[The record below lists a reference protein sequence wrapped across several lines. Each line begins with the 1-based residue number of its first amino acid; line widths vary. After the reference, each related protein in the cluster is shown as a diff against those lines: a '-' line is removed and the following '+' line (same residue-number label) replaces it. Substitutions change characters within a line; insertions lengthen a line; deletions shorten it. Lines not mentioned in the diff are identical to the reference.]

1 MAGFGK
7 TKEAKAEAKEEEK
20 AEALEA
26 TPANKRTDD
35 NPFAALRR
43 ELQLMDHSP
52 QTHIFMGIA
61 GHDNT
66 GKTAIVTDAFNRWV
80 NAPERSEI
88 EQDMQLWIL
97 DFEGG
102 GAANKSAF
110 HSDEDRI
117 RCWEPWVM
125 SRGDRTAYDYPATHD
140 RVMSIVQ
147 FAVDIAHKQR
157 DPEYDGPRLWGL
169 HVTGVDLW
177 DSVCVNCMRI
187 VDLNIAKDGI
197 EAADW
202 NKKVGHQWD
211 WAIRKTRFHQLTG
224 LCRAL
229 VKAGVRVFWE
239 THLRLTNYSFGKSEV
254 TDPKWR
260 PDWEKASNNFV
271 YQILIC
277 ERKDTLDDETGDVV
291 RSEYTVTFDK
301 SKTNAKLQGQRR
313 TTLITEAGKEPQWFG
328 LPELYDGTL

>member
-7 TKEAKAEAKEEEK
+7 TKEAAKE
-20 AEALEA
+20 AEVQEVIEA
-26 TPANKRTDD
+26 TPAHKRTDD
-35 NPFAALRR
+35 NPFASLQK
-43 ELQLMDHSP
+43 ELAMMDNTP

-66 GKTAIVTDAFNRWV
+66 GKTAIVTDAFTKD
-80 NAPERSEI
+80 ERAREAG
-88 EQDMQLWIL
+88 EELWIL

-110 HSDEDRI
+110 HAHEGRI
-117 RCWEPWVM
+117 KCWEPWVM

-147 FAVDIAHKQR
+147 FAVDIAQKQR
-157 DPEYDGPRLWGL
+157 DPEYTGTRLWGL

-239 THLRLTNYSFGKSEV
+239 THLRLTNYSFGKSEN

-277 ERKDTLDDETGDVV
+277 ERKDVLDDETGEVV
-291 RSEYTVTFDK
+291 RSEYQVTFDK
-301 SKTNAKLQGQRR
+301 SKTNARLQGQKR
-313 TTLITEAGKEPQWFG
+313 TTLITEAGQEPQWFG
-328 LPELYDGTL
+328 LPELYDGSL

>member
-7 TKEAKAEAKEEEK
+7 TKEAQTEAAAEKKLEE
-20 AEALEA
+20 
-26 TPANKRTDD
+26 TPAVQRNDAD
-35 NPFAALRR
+35 PFAALRK
-43 ELQLMDHSP
+43 ELQMMDNAP
-52 QTHIFMGIA
+52 QTHLFMGIA

-66 GKTAIVTDAFNRWV
+66 GKTAIVTDAFTKWL
-80 NAPERSEI
+80 AMPERT
-88 EQDMQLWIL
+88 EQEKKMQLWIM

-110 HSDEDRI
+110 HSNNDNI
-117 RCWEPWVM
+117 KIFEPWVM
-125 SRGDRTAYDYPATHD
+125 MKGDSTAYNYPDTHL
-140 RVMSIVQ
+140 RVMGITQ
-147 FAVDIAHKQR
+147 FANDIAQKQR
-157 DPEYDGPRLWGL
+157 DPEYDGPRLWGF

-224 LCRAL
+224 LCRGL

-239 THLRLTNYSFGKSEV
+239 THLRLTNYSWGNNEDNAS
-254 TDPKWR
+254 TWR

-277 ERKDTLDDETGDVV
+277 ERQDTLDDETGDVIK
-291 RSEYTVTFDK
+291 SEYTVRFDK
-301 SKTNAKLQGQRR
+301 SKTNARLQGQKR
-313 TTLITEAGKEPQWFG
+313 TTLVTEAGKEPQWYG

>member
-1 MAGFGK
+1 MMAGFGK
-7 TKEAKAEAKEEEK
+7 TKEVKEEE
-20 AEALEA
+20 AEIVAVEE
-26 TPANKRTDD
+26 TPAIKRTDEDPFSSLRKELGMLD
-35 NPFAALRR
+35 NA
-43 ELQLMDHSP
+43 P
-52 QTHIFMGIA
+52 QTHVFMGIV

-66 GKTAIVTDAFNRWV
+66 GKTAIVTDAYSKFMKAN
-80 NAPERSEI
+80 PESDE
-88 EQDMQLWIL
+88 QLWIL

-110 HSDEDRI
+110 HRDNDNI
-117 RCWEPWVM
+117 KVWEAWVM
-125 SRGDRTAYDYPATHD
+125 MRGDSTAYDYPATHD
-140 RVMSIVQ
+140 RVMSITQ
-147 FAVDIAHKQR
+147 FAVDLAKKQR
-157 DPEYDGPRLWGL
+157 DPEYDGPRLWGFL
-169 HVTGVDLW
+169 VTGVDLW

-224 LCRAL
+224 LCRGL

-239 THLRLTNYSFGKSEV
+239 THLRLTNYSWGKAEDTNPS
-254 TDPKWR
+254 WR

-271 YQILIC
+271 YQILTC
-277 ERKDTLDDETGDVV
+277 EREDTIDDESGDIIKSEFTV
-291 RSEYTVTFDK
+291 RFDK
-301 SKTNAKLQGQRR
+301 SKTNAKLQGQKR
-313 TTLITEAGKEPQWFG
+313 TTLITEVGKDPQWFG

>member
-7 TKEAKAEAKEEEK
+7 TKEAQTEAKAEKVLEE
-20 AEALEA
+20 
-26 TPANKRTDD
+26 TPAVKRKDD
-35 NPFAALRR
+35 DPFAALRN
-43 ELQLMDHSP
+43 ELQMMDNAP
-52 QTHIFMGIA
+52 QTHLFMGIA

-66 GKTAIVTDAFNRWV
+66 GKTAIVTDAFTKWL
-80 NAPERSEI
+80 AMPERT
-88 EQDMQLWIL
+88 EQEKEMQLWIM

-110 HSDEDRI
+110 HRDNDNI
-117 RCWEPWVM
+117 KIFEPWVM
-125 SRGDRTAYDYPATHD
+125 MKGDSTAYNYPDTHL
-140 RVMSIVQ
+140 RVMSITQ
-147 FAVDIAHKQR
+147 FANDIAQKQR
-157 DPEYDGPRLWGL
+157 HPDYDGPRLWGF

-224 LCRAL
+224 LCRGL

-239 THLRLTNYSFGKSEV
+239 THLRLTNYSWGNNEDSAS
-254 TDPKWR
+254 TWR

-277 ERKDTLDDETGDVV
+277 ERKDILDDETGDVV
-291 RSEYTVTFDK
+291 KSEYTVRFDK
-301 SKTNAKLQGQRR
+301 SKTNARLQGQKR
-313 TTLITEAGKEPQWFG
+313 TTLVTEAGKEPQWYG

>member
-7 TKEAKAEAKEEEK
+7 TKEAEKKEVEEEK
-20 AEALEA
+20 LES
-26 TPANKRTDD
+26 TPAHKRTDD
-35 NPFAALRR
+35 DAFASLQK
-43 ELQLMDHSP
+43 ELMMMDNTP

-66 GKTAIVTDAFNRWV
+66 GKTAIVTDALV
-80 NAPERSEI
+80 KDDAAKERNE
-88 EQDMQLWIL
+88 ELWII

-110 HSDEDRI
+110 HSHEGRI
-117 RCWEPWVM
+117 KCWEPWVM
-125 SRGDRTAYDYPATHD
+125 HRGDRTAYDYPATHD
-140 RVMSIVQ
+140 RVMSIFQ

-157 DPEYDGPRLWGL
+157 DPEYTGTRLWGV

-239 THLRLTNYSFGKSEV
+239 THLRLTNYTWGNAENS
-254 TDPKWR
+254 DPKWR

-277 ERKDTLDDETGDVV
+277 ERKDTIDDETGDVI
-291 RSEYTVTFDK
+291 RSEYQVTFDK
-301 SKTNAKLQGQRR
+301 SKTNAKLQGQKR
-313 TTLITEAGKEPQWFG
+313 TTLITEAGQEPQWFG
-328 LPELYDGTL
+328 LPELYDGSL

>member
-7 TKEAKAEAKEEEK
+7 TKEAQAEEK
-20 AEALEA
+20 AVKVLEE
-26 TPANKRTDD
+26 TPAVQRNDAD
-35 NPFAALRR
+35 PFAALQK
-43 ELQLMDHSP
+43 ELDLMDNAP
-52 QTHIFMGIA
+52 QTHLFMGIA

-66 GKTAIVTDAFNRWV
+66 GKTAIVTDAFSKWL
-80 NAPERSEI
+80 AMPERT
-88 EQDMQLWIL
+88 EQEKEMQLWIM

-110 HSDEDRI
+110 HRDNDNI
-117 RCWEPWVM
+117 KCFEPWVM
-125 SRGDRTAYDYPATHD
+125 MKGDSTAYNYPDTHL
-140 RVMSIVQ
+140 RVMGIAQ
-147 FAVDIAHKQR
+147 FANDIAKKQR
-157 DPEYDGPRLWGL
+157 DPDYNGPRLWGF

-177 DSVCVNCMRI
+177 DSVCINCMRI

-224 LCRAL
+224 LCRGL

-239 THLRLTNYSFGKSEV
+239 THLRLTNYSWGKNEEGSS
-254 TDPKWR
+254 TWR

-277 ERKDTLDDETGDVV
+277 ERNDTLDDATGEVV
-291 RSEYTVTFDK
+291 KSEYTVRFDK
-301 SKTNAKLQGQRR
+301 SKTNARLQGQKR
-313 TTLITEAGKEPQWFG
+313 TTLVTETGKEPQWYG

>member
-1 MAGFGK
+1 MAGFDK
-7 TKEAKAEAKEEEK
+7 TKEVQKIEEEVAIK
-20 AEALEA
+20 EA
-26 TPANKRTDD
+26 TPAPQRTDGD
-35 NPFAALRR
+35 PFNLLRK
-43 ELQLMDHSP
+43 ELSLMDHTP

-66 GKTAIVTDAFNRWV
+66 GKTAIVTDAFANDKEAAK
-80 NAPERSEI
+80 NNEE
-88 EQDMQLWIL
+88 LWII

-110 HSDEDRI
+110 HKNNDRI
-117 RCWEPWVM
+117 KCWEPWVM
-125 SRGDRTAYDYPATHD
+125 SKGDRTAYNYPETHD
-140 RVMSIVQ
+140 RVMGIVQ
-147 FAVDIAHKQR
+147 FAVDIAQKQR
-157 DPEYDGPRLWGL
+157 DPEYEGTRLWGL

-187 VDLNIAKDGI
+187 VDLKIASDGI

-211 WAIRKTRFHQLTG
+211 WAIRKTRFHQLTA
-224 LCRAL
+224 LCRGL
-229 VKAGVRVFWE
+229 VKSGVRVFWE
-239 THLRLTNYSFGKSEV
+239 THLRLTNYTWGSSEN

-271 YQILIC
+271 YQILIMNR
-277 ERKDTLDDETGDVV
+277 EDTYDEESGDAI
-291 RSEYTVTFDK
+291 RSVYTATFEK
-301 SKTNAKLQGQRR
+301 SKTNAKLQGQKR
-313 TTLITEAGKEPQWFG
+313 TILITEAGKEPQWFG

>member
-7 TKEAKAEAKEEEK
+7 TKEAQAEAKAVKVLEE
-20 AEALEA
+20 
-26 TPANKRTDD
+26 TPAVQRNDAD
-35 NPFAALRR
+35 PFAALRK
-43 ELQLMDHSP
+43 ELELMDNAP
-52 QTHIFMGIA
+52 QTHLFMGIA

-66 GKTAIVTDAFNRWV
+66 GTTAIGTDAFTKWL
-80 NAPERSEI
+80 AMPERT
-88 EQDMQLWIL
+88 EQEKEMQLWIM

-110 HSDEDRI
+110 HSDNDNI
-117 RCWEPWVM
+117 KIFEPWVM
-125 SRGDRTAYDYPATHD
+125 MKNDGTAYNYPDTHL
-140 RVMSIVQ
+140 RVMGIAQ
-147 FAVDIAHKQR
+147 FANDIAKNQR
-157 DPEYDGPRLWGL
+157 DPDYNGPRLWGF

-177 DSVCVNCMRI
+177 DSVCINCMRI

-224 LCRAL
+224 LCRGL

-239 THLRLTNYSFGKSEV
+239 THLRLTNYSWGKNEEGSS
-254 TDPKWR
+254 TWR

-277 ERKDTLDDETGDVV
+277 ERNDTLDDDTGEVV
-291 RSEYTVTFDK
+291 KSEYTVRFDK
-301 SKTNAKLQGQRR
+301 SKTNARLQGQKR
-313 TTLITEAGKEPQWFG
+313 TTLVTETGKEPQWYG

>member
-7 TKEAKAEAKEEEK
+7 TKETAKQEVEEK
-20 AEALEA
+20 KIEE
-26 TPANKRTDD
+26 TPAHKRTDS
-35 NPFAALRR
+35 NPFSSLQQ
-43 ELQLMDHSP
+43 ELAVMDNAP

-66 GKTAIVTDAFNRWV
+66 AKTAIVTDAYAKWQEMD
-80 NAPERSEI
+80 ERTDAEK
-88 EQDMQLWIL
+88 DMELWIL

-110 HSDEDRI
+110 YSHESRI
-117 RCWEPWVM
+117 KCWDPWVM
-125 SRGDRTAYDYPATHD
+125 NRGDTTAYNYPATHE
-140 RVMSIVQ
+140 RVMSIMQ
-147 FAVDIAHKQR
+147 FANDIAKKQR
-157 DPEYDGPRLWGL
+157 DPEYKGTRLWGVL
-169 HVTGVDLW
+169 ITGVDLW

-224 LCRAL
+224 LSRSL
-229 VKAGVRVFWE
+229 VKAGVRIFWE
-239 THLRLTNYSFGKSEV
+239 THLRLTNYSWGKAED
-254 TDPKWR
+254 TNPTWR
-260 PDWEKASNNFV
+260 PDWEKSSNNFV

-277 ERKDTLDDETGDVV
+277 ERNDILNDEGEVK
-291 RSEYTVTFDK
+291 RSEYSVTFEK
-301 SKTNAKLQGQRR
+301 SKTSAKLQGQKRV
-313 TTLITEAGKEPQWFG
+313 TLITEGGQEPQWFG

>member
-7 TKEAKAEAKEEEK
+7 TKEANKADEEEQV
-20 AEALEA
+20 LEE
-26 TPANKRTDD
+26 TPATKRTDD
-35 NPFAALRR
+35 DPFASLRK
-43 ELQLMDHSP
+43 ELEMMDNTP
-52 QTHIFMGIA
+52 QTHLFMGIA

-66 GKTAIVTDAFNRWV
+66 GKTAIVTDAFSKWLSS
-80 NAPERSEI
+80 PERT
-88 EQDMQLWIL
+88 EQEKQYQLWGL

-102 GAANKSAF
+102 LAANKSAF
-110 HSDEDRI
+110 HRDNDNI
-117 RCWEPWVM
+117 KTFEPWVM
-125 SRGDRTAYDYPATHD
+125 MKGDSTAYNYPATHD
-140 RVMSIVQ
+140 RVMSLAQ
-147 FAVDIAHKQR
+147 FAVDIAQKQR
-157 DPEYDGPRLWGL
+157 DPDYNGPRLWGF

-229 VKAGVRVFWE
+229 VKLGVRVFWE
-239 THLRLTNYSFGKSEV
+239 THLRLTNYSWGKNEDAAS
-254 TDPKWR
+254 TWR

-277 ERKDTLDDETGDVV
+277 ERKDILDEDTGDVV
-291 RSEYTVTFDK
+291 KSEYTVTFDN
-301 SKTNAKLQGQRR
+301 STTNARLQGQKR
-313 TTLITEAGKEPQWFG
+313 TTLVTEAGKDPQWYG

>member
-7 TKEAKAEAKEEEK
+7 TKEAQAEVAAEKKLEE
-20 AEALEA
+20 
-26 TPANKRTDD
+26 TPAVQRNDAD
-35 NPFAALRR
+35 PFAALRK
-43 ELQLMDHSP
+43 ELQMMDNAP
-52 QTHIFMGIA
+52 QTHLFMGIA

-66 GKTAIVTDAFNRWV
+66 GKTAIVTDAFTKWL
-80 NAPERSEI
+80 AMPERT
-88 EQDMQLWIL
+88 EQEKKMQLWIM

-110 HSDEDRI
+110 HSNNDNI
-117 RCWEPWVM
+117 KIFEPWVM
-125 SRGDRTAYDYPATHD
+125 MKGDSTAYNYPDTHL
-140 RVMSIVQ
+140 RVMGITQ
-147 FAVDIAHKQR
+147 FANDIAQKQR
-157 DPEYDGPRLWGL
+157 DPEYDGPRLWGF

-224 LCRAL
+224 LCRGL

-239 THLRLTNYSFGKSEV
+239 THLRLTNYSWGKNEDNAS
-254 TDPKWR
+254 TWR

-277 ERKDTLDDETGDVV
+277 ERQDTLDDETGDVIK
-291 RSEYTVTFDK
+291 SEYTVRFDK
-301 SKTNAKLQGQRR
+301 SKTNARLQGQKR
-313 TTLITEAGKEPQWFG
+313 TTLVTEAGKEPQWFG

>member
-1 MAGFGK
+1 MVAGFGK
-7 TKEAKAEAKEEEK
+7 TKEVKEEQ
-20 AEALEA
+20 AEIVEVEE
-26 TPANKRTDD
+26 TPAIKRTDSDPFSLLRKELGMMD
-35 NPFAALRR
+35 NA
-43 ELQLMDHSP
+43 P
-52 QTHIFMGIA
+52 QTHVFMGIA

-66 GKTAIVTDAFNRWV
+66 GKTAIVTDAFV
-80 NAPERSEI
+80 KDKAAQERDE
-88 EQDMQLWIL
+88 QLWIL

-102 GAANKSAF
+102 GAANKSSF
-110 HSDEDRI
+110 HSEYDNI
-117 RCWEPWVM
+117 KIWEPWVM
-125 SRGDRTAYDYPATHD
+125 MRGDSTAYNYPDTHD

-147 FAVDIAHKQR
+147 FAVDLAKKQR
-157 DPEYDGPRLWGL
+157 EDDYEGPRLWGFL
-169 HVTGVDLW
+169 VTGVDLW

-197 EAADW
+197 ESADW

-224 LCRAL
+224 LCRGL

-239 THLRLTNYSFGKSEV
+239 THLRLTNYTWGNAEN
-254 TDPKWR
+254 TNPTWR

-277 ERKDTLDDETGDVV
+277 EREDTVDDETGDIVKSEFTV
-291 RSEYTVTFDK
+291 RFDK
-301 SKTNAKLQGQRR
+301 SKTNAKLQGQKR
-313 TTLITEAGKEPQWFG
+313 TTLITEIGKEPQWFG

>member
-7 TKEAKAEAKEEEK
+7 TKEAEAEVKAEKV
-20 AEALEA
+20 LEA
-26 TPANKRTDD
+26 TPAVQRNDAD
-35 NPFAALRR
+35 PFADLRK
-43 ELQLMDHSP
+43 ELNLMDNAP
-52 QTHIFMGIA
+52 QTHLFMGIA

-66 GKTAIVTDAFNRWV
+66 GKTAIVTDAFTRWL
-80 NAPERSEI
+80 AMPERT
-88 EQDMQLWIL
+88 EQEKEMQLWIM

-110 HSDEDRI
+110 HRDNDNI
-117 RCWEPWVM
+117 KCFEPWVM
-125 SRGDRTAYDYPATHD
+125 MKNDTTAYNYPETHL
-140 RVMSIVQ
+140 RVMSLTQ
-147 FAVDIAHKQR
+147 FANDIAKKQR
-157 DPEYDGPRLWGL
+157 DPEYDGPRLWGF

-177 DSVCVNCMRI
+177 DSVCINCMRI

-224 LCRAL
+224 LCRGL
-229 VKAGVRVFWE
+229 VKSGVRVFWE
-239 THLRLTNYSFGKSEV
+239 THLRLTNYSWGKNEEGSS
-254 TDPKWR
+254 TWR

-277 ERKDTLDDETGDVV
+277 ERTDTLDDDTSEVV
-291 RSEYTVTFDK
+291 KSEYTVRFDK
-301 SKTNAKLQGQRR
+301 SKTNARLQGQKR
-313 TTLITEAGKEPQWFG
+313 TTLVTEAGKEPQWYG

>member
-7 TKEAKAEAKEEEK
+7 TKEANKEDEEEK
-20 AEALEA
+20 VLEE
-26 TPANKRTDD
+26 TPATKRTDD
-35 NPFAALRR
+35 DPFASLRK
-43 ELQLMDHSP
+43 ELEMMDNTP
-52 QTHIFMGIA
+52 QTHLFMGIA

-66 GKTAIVTDAFNRWV
+66 GKTAIVTDAFSKWLSS
-80 NAPERSEI
+80 PERT
-88 EQDMQLWIL
+88 EQEKQYQLWGL

-102 GAANKSAF
+102 LAANKSAF
-110 HSDEDRI
+110 HRDNDNI
-117 RCWEPWVM
+117 KTFEPWVM
-125 SRGDRTAYDYPATHD
+125 MKGDSTAYNYPATHD
-140 RVMSIVQ
+140 RVMSLAQ
-147 FAVDIAHKQR
+147 FAVDVAQKQR
-157 DPEYDGPRLWGL
+157 DPDYNGPRLWGF

-229 VKAGVRVFWE
+229 VKLGVRVFWE
-239 THLRLTNYSFGKSEV
+239 THLRLTNYSWGKNEDVAS
-254 TDPKWR
+254 TWR

-277 ERKDTLDDETGDVV
+277 ERKDILDEDTGDVV
-291 RSEYTVTFDK
+291 KSEYTVTFDK
-301 SKTNAKLQGQRR
+301 SKTNARLQGQKR
-313 TTLITEAGKEPQWFG
+313 TTLVTEAGKDPQWYG

>member
-7 TKEAKAEAKEEEK
+7 TKEAKIEAEATQELEE
-20 AEALEA
+20 
-26 TPANKRTDD
+26 TPAIKRTDSD
-35 NPFAALRR
+35 PFAALRK
-43 ELQLMDHSP
+43 ELEIMNNTP

-66 GKTAIVTDAFNRWV
+66 GKTAIVTDAFTRWIS
-80 NAPERSEI
+80 NDIRTDEERR
-88 EQDMQLWIL
+88 QQLWII

-110 HSDEDRI
+110 HRDNRNI
-117 RCWEPWVM
+117 KCFEPWVM
-125 SRGDRTAYDYPATHD
+125 MKGDSTAYNYPETHN
-140 RVMSIVQ
+140 RVMSLLQ
-147 FAVDIAHKQR
+147 FAVDTAQKQR
-157 DPEYDGPRLWGL
+157 ESDYDGPRLWGV

-187 VDLNIAKDGI
+187 TDLNIAKNGI

-229 VKAGVRVFWE
+229 VKLGVRVFWE
-239 THLRLTNYSFGKSEV
+239 THLRLTNYSWGKAE
-254 TDPKWR
+254 DIAPKWR

-271 YQILIC
+271 YQILMC
-277 ERKDTLDDETGDVV
+277 ERQDTLDEDTGDVIK
-291 RSEYTVTFDK
+291 SEYTITFEK
-301 SKTNAKLQGQRR
+301 SKTNAKLQGQKR
-313 TTLITEAGKEPQWFG
+313 TTLVTEAGKEPQWFG

>member
-7 TKEAKAEAKEEEK
+7 TKEAAKEE
-20 AEALEA
+20 AEQEVIEA
-26 TPANKRTDD
+26 TPAHKRTDD
-35 NPFAALRR
+35 NPFAALQK
-43 ELQLMDHSP
+43 ELQMMDNTP
-52 QTHIFMGIA
+52 QTHIFMGVA

-66 GKTAIVTDAFNRWV
+66 AKTAIITDAFENDEGAR
-80 NAPERSEI
+80 ERNE
-88 EQDMQLWIL
+88 ELWGL

-102 GAANKSAF
+102 LAANKSAF
-110 HSDEDRI
+110 YSDNDRI
-117 RCWEPWVM
+117 RVWEPWVM
-125 SRGDRTAYDYPATHD
+125 MRGDRTAYDYPATHD
-140 RVMSIVQ
+140 RVMSIMQ
-147 FAVDIAHKQR
+147 FAVDCAQKQR
-157 DPEYDGPRLWGL
+157 DPDYDGPRLWGV

-177 DSVCVNCMRI
+177 DSVCINCMRI

-239 THLRLTNYSFGKSEV
+239 THLRLTNYSWGKNEE
-254 TDPKWR
+254 TTPKWR

-277 ERKDTLDDETGDVV
+277 ERNDTHDDETGDII
-291 RSEYTVTFDK
+291 RSEYTVRFEK
-301 SKTNAKLQGQRR
+301 SKTNAKLQGQKR
-313 TTLITEAGKEPQWFG
+313 TTLITEAGQEPQWFG
-328 LPELYDGTL
+328 LPELYDGSL

>member
-7 TKEAKAEAKEEEK
+7 TKEADKKEEEEVVV
-20 AEALEA
+20 AE
-26 TPANKRTDD
+26 TPANKSTSSD
-35 NPFAALRR
+35 PFAMLHK
-43 ELQLMDHSP
+43 ELQMMDNAP
-52 QTHIFMGIA
+52 QTHLFMGIA

-66 GKTAIVTDAFNRWV
+66 SKTAIVTDAYRKWK
-80 NAPERSEI
+80 AMPERTEKDL
-88 EQDMQLWIL
+88 EMELWIM

-110 HSDEDRI
+110 HREEDGI
-117 RCWEPWVM
+117 KCWEPWVM
-125 SRGDRTAYDYPATHD
+125 SKGDRTAYDYPATHD
-140 RVMSIVQ
+140 RVMSITQ
-147 FAVDIAHKQR
+147 FANDIAHKQR
-157 DPEYDGPRLWGL
+157 DPEYEGTRLWGFL
-169 HVTGVDLW
+169 VTGVDLW

-224 LCRAL
+224 LCRGL
-229 VKAGVRVFWE
+229 VKSGVRVFWE
-239 THLRLTNYSFGKSEV
+239 THLRLTNYSWGKAEDSNP
-254 TDPKWR
+254 TWR

-277 ERKDTLDDETGDVV
+277 ERVDTRDDDTGEVI
-291 RSEYTVTFDK
+291 RSEYQVTFEK
-301 SKTNAKLQGQRR
+301 SKTNARLQGQKR
-313 TTLITEAGKEPQWFG
+313 TTLITEAGQEPQWFG

>member
-7 TKEAKAEAKEEEK
+7 TKEAEKKEAEEVIE
-20 AEALEA
+20 AE
-26 TPANKRTDD
+26 TPAHKSTSSE
-35 NPFAALRR
+35 PFALLQK
-43 ELQLMDHSP
+43 ELQLMDNSP

-66 GKTAIVTDAFNRWV
+66 SKTAIVTDAYRKWK
-80 NAPERSEI
+80 AMPERT
-88 EQDMQLWIL
+88 EQELEMELWIM

-110 HSDEDRI
+110 HREENGI
-117 RCWEPWVM
+117 KCWEPWVM
-125 SRGDRTAYDYPATHD
+125 NKGDRTSYDYPATHD
-140 RVMSIVQ
+140 RVMSIAQ
-147 FAVDIAHKQR
+147 FANDIANKQR
-157 DPEYDGPRLWGL
+157 DPDYKGTRLWGL
-169 HVTGVDLW
+169 LVTGVDLW

-224 LCRAL
+224 LCRGL
-229 VKAGVRVFWE
+229 VKSGVRVFWE
-239 THLRLTNYSFGKSEV
+239 THLRLTNYSWGKAEDSNP
-254 TDPKWR
+254 TWR

-277 ERKDTLDDETGDVV
+277 ERKDTFDDDTGEVV
-291 RSEYTVTFDK
+291 RSEYQVTFEK
-301 SKTNAKLQGQRR
+301 SKTNAKLQGQKR
-313 TTLITEAGKEPQWFG
+313 TTLITEAGQEPQWFG

>member
-7 TKEAKAEAKEEEK
+7 TKEAQAEVAAEKKLEE
-20 AEALEA
+20 
-26 TPANKRTDD
+26 TPAVQRNDAD
-35 NPFAALRR
+35 PFAALRK
-43 ELQLMDHSP
+43 ELQMMDNAP

-66 GKTAIVTDAFNRWV
+66 GKTAIVTDAFTKWL
-80 NAPERSEI
+80 AMPERT
-88 EQDMQLWIL
+88 EQEKKMQLWIM

-110 HSDEDRI
+110 HNNNDNI
-117 RCWEPWVM
+117 KIFEPWVM
-125 SRGDRTAYDYPATHD
+125 MKGDSTAYNYPDTHL
-140 RVMSIVQ
+140 RVMGITQ
-147 FAVDIAHKQR
+147 FANDIAQKQR
-157 DPEYDGPRLWGL
+157 DPEYDGPRLWGF

-224 LCRAL
+224 LCRGL

-239 THLRLTNYSFGKSEV
+239 THLRLTNYSWGKNEDTAS
-254 TDPKWR
+254 TWR
-260 PDWEKASNNFV
+260 SDWEKASNNFV

-277 ERKDTLDDETGDVV
+277 ERQDTLDDETGDVIK
-291 RSEYTVTFDK
+291 SEYTVRFDK
-301 SKTNAKLQGQRR
+301 SKTNARLQGQKR
-313 TTLITEAGKEPQWFG
+313 TTLVTEAGKEPQWYG

>member
-7 TKEAKAEAKEEEK
+7 TKDAIAEEK
-20 AEALEA
+20 EVEALEA
-26 TPANKRTDD
+26 TSPHKRTDAD
-35 NPFAALRR
+35 AFSALRK
-43 ELQLMDHSP
+43 ELNMMDNSP

-66 GKTAIVTDAFNRWV
+66 AKTAIVTDAFVRDEG
-80 NAPERSEI
+80 ARERGE
-88 EQDMQLWIL
+88 ELWIL

-110 HSDEDRI
+110 YPNESRI
-117 RCWEPWVM
+117 KCWDPWEHM
-125 SRGDRTAYDYPATHD
+125 KGNRTSYDYPGTHD
-140 RVMSIVQ
+140 RTMSITQ
-147 FAVDIAHKQR
+147 FALDIAQKQR
-157 DPEYDGPRLWGL
+157 DPDYEGTRLWGFL
-169 HVTGVDLW
+169 VTGVDLW

-211 WAIRKTRFHQLTG
+211 WAIRKTRFHQLTNV
-224 LCRAL
+224 CRGL

-239 THLRLTNYSFGKSEV
+239 THLRMTNYTWGNAENS
-254 TDPKWR
+254 DPKWR

-271 YQILIC
+271 FQILMC
-277 ERKDTLDDETGDVV
+277 ERKDTYDDESDKVI
-291 RSEYTVTFDK
+291 RSEYTITFEK
-301 SKTNAKLQGQRR
+301 SKTNAKLQGQQR

>member
-7 TKEAKAEAKEEEK
+7 TKEANKAEE
-20 AEALEA
+20 AEAAIEA
-26 TPANKRTDD
+26 TPAIQRTDAD
-35 NPFAALRR
+35 PFSALRK
-43 ELQLMDHSP
+43 EYLLMDNMP
-52 QTHIFMGIA
+52 QSHLFMGIA

-66 GKTAIVTDAFNRWV
+66 GKTAIVTDAFSRDEG
-80 NAPERSEI
+80 AQERGE
-88 EQDMQLWIL
+88 ELWIL

-110 HSDEDRI
+110 HSDNTRI

-125 SRGDRTAYDYPATHD
+125 MQGERTSYNYPATHA
-140 RVMSIVQ
+140 RVMSIAQ
-147 FAVDIAHKQR
+147 FANDIAQKQR
-157 DPEYDGPRLWGL
+157 DPDYDGPRLWGFL
-169 HVTGVDLW
+169 VTGVDLW

-224 LCRAL
+224 LCRSL

-239 THLRLTNYSFGKSEV
+239 THLRLTNYSWGKAED
-254 TDPKWR
+254 TNPTWR

-277 ERKDTLDDETGDVV
+277 ERKDTKDDETGEVV
-291 RSEYTVTFDK
+291 RSEYTVTFEK
-301 SKTNAKLQGQRR
+301 SKTNAKLQGQKR
-313 TTLITEAGKEPQWFG
+313 TTLITESGQDPQWFG

>member
-7 TKEAKAEAKEEEK
+7 TKEADAEVKAEKE
-20 AEALEA
+20 LLA
-26 TPANKRTDD
+26 TPAVKRTNDD
-35 NPFAALRR
+35 PFADLRK
-43 ELQLMDHSP
+43 ELDLMDNAP
-52 QTHIFMGIA
+52 QTHLFMGIA

-66 GKTAIVTDAFNRWV
+66 GKTAIVTDAFARWL
-80 NAPERSEI
+80 AMPERT
-88 EQDMQLWIL
+88 EQEKEMQLWIM

-110 HSDEDRI
+110 HRDNDNI
-117 RCWEPWVM
+117 KCFEPWVM
-125 SRGDRTAYDYPATHD
+125 MKNDTTAYNYPETHL
-140 RVMSIVQ
+140 RVMSLTQ
-147 FAVDIAHKQR
+147 FANDIAKKQR
-157 DPEYDGPRLWGL
+157 DPEYDGPRLWGF

-177 DSVCVNCMRI
+177 DSVCINCMRI

-224 LCRAL
+224 LCRGL

-239 THLRLTNYSFGKSEV
+239 THLRLTNYSWGKNEEGSS
-254 TDPKWR
+254 TWR

-277 ERKDTLDDETGDVV
+277 ERTDILDDDTGEVV
-291 RSEYTVTFDK
+291 KSEYTVRFDK
-301 SKTNAKLQGQRR
+301 SKTNARLQGQKR
-313 TTLITEAGKEPQWFG
+313 TTLVTETGKEPQWYG